1 MCWPLR
7 VAANRQVTVAATSPR
22 LLVVEVDDQLRRT
35 RVDSSASLRA
45 HSNRADPSQWRRREA
60 PMPILTK
67 LREFLEHE
75 NVPYSAHS
83 HPEAYT
89 ALEIAALEHVK
100 GRMLAK
106 VVIVKTGTGDLVM
119 VVLPADRRVDLRKVG
134 AVLGSEEVRLAQ
146 ESEFRYTFP
155 ACDVGSMPPFGNL
168 FGLPV
173 LVDERLADN
182 DEIVFNAGTH
192 TLTAKL
198 RFVDFRRLVQ
208 PRIASLSVPV
218 G

>member
-1 MCWPLR
+1 
-7 VAANRQVTVAATSPR
+7 
-22 LLVVEVDDQLRRT
+22 
-35 RVDSSASLRA
+35 
-45 HSNRADPSQWRRREA
+45 
-60 PMPILTK
+60 MPILAK
-67 LREFLEHE
+67 LQELLEQE
-75 NVPYSAHS
+75 KVLYSVHF

-89 ALEIAALEHVK
+89 ALEIAALEHVQ

-106 VVIVKTGTGDLVM
+106 VVIVKTDADELVM
-119 VVLPADRRVDLRKVG
+119 LALPADRRADFRKVA
-134 AVLGSEEVRLAQ
+134 AVLGTEELRLAQ
-146 ESEFRYTFP
+146 EWEFRDSFP

-173 LVDERLADN
+173 LADELLAEN

-198 RFVDFRRLVQ
+198 RFADFKRLVR
-208 PRIASLSVPV
+208 PRIASLSQPI

>member
-1 MCWPLR
+1 
-7 VAANRQVTVAATSPR
+7 
-22 LLVVEVDDQLRRT
+22 
-35 RVDSSASLRA
+35 
-45 HSNRADPSQWRRREA
+45 
-60 PMPILTK
+60 MPILTK
-67 LREFLEHE
+67 LRELLEQE
-75 NVPYSAHS
+75 KVPYSFHS

-106 VVIVKTGTGDLVM
+106 VVIVKNDAGELVM
-119 VVLPADRRVDLRKVG
+119 VVVPADRRVDFRKVA
-134 AVLGSEEVRLAQ
+134 AVLGIEELQLAH
-146 ESEFRYTFP
+146 ESEFRKSFP
-155 ACDVGSMPPFGNL
+155 ACEVGSMPPFGNL

-173 LVDERLADN
+173 LVDELLVEN

-198 RFVDFRRLVQ
+198 KFADFRRLVQ
-208 PRIASLSVPV
+208 PRIASLSLPI

>member
-1 MCWPLR
+1 
-7 VAANRQVTVAATSPR
+7 
-22 LLVVEVDDQLRRT
+22 
-35 RVDSSASLRA
+35 
-45 HSNRADPSQWRRREA
+45 
-60 PMPILTK
+60 MPILTK
-67 LREFLEHE
+67 LREFLEQE
-75 NVPYSAHS
+75 KVPYSVHS

-106 VVIVKTGTGDLVM
+106 VVIVKTDAGALLM
-119 VVLPADRRVDLRKVG
+119 VVLPADRRVDLRKVA
-134 AVLGSEEVRLAQ
+134 AVLATEELRLAQ
-146 ESEFRYTFP
+146 ESEFRDRFP
-155 ACDVGSMPPFGNL
+155 ACEVGAMPPFGNL

-173 LVDERLADN
+173 LVDELLAEN

-198 RFVDFRRLVQ
+198 RVADFRRLVQ
-208 PRIASLSVPV
+208 PRIASLSQPI

>member
-1 MCWPLR
+1 
-7 VAANRQVTVAATSPR
+7 
-22 LLVVEVDDQLRRT
+22 
-35 RVDSSASLRA
+35 
-45 HSNRADPSQWRRREA
+45 
-60 PMPILTK
+60 MPILTK
-67 LREFLEHE
+67 LREFLEQE
-75 NVPYSAHS
+75 KVPYSVHS

-106 VVIVKTGTGDLVM
+106 VVIVKNDGGELVM
-119 VVLPADRRVDLRKVG
+119 VVVPADRRVDFRKVA
-134 AVLGSEEVRLAQ
+134 AVLGIEELRLAQ
-146 ESEFRYTFP
+146 ESEFRKSFP

-173 LVDERLADN
+173 LVDELLVEN

-198 RFVDFRRLVQ
+198 KFADFRRLVQ
-208 PRIASLSVPV
+208 PRIASLSLPI